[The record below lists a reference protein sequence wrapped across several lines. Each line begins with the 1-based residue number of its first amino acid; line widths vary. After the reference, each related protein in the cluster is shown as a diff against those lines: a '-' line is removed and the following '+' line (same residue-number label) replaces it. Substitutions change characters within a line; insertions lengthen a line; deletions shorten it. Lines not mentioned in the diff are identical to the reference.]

1 MAEELRSVG
10 ETQLLDLITSNIIL
24 TLPPSFYVF
33 DTMELHMELH
43 TLSRQWSTW
52 LLDCLKRS
60 KNWTREVKVF
70 QIRPGVTI
78 SLWKCSNYPTYEDE
92 DIKKQKR

>member
-1 MAEELRSVG
+1 M
-10 ETQLLDLITSNIIL
+10 
-24 TLPPSFYVF
+24 FF
-33 DTMELHMELH
+33 DTIELHMELH

-52 LLDCLKRS
+52 WLDCLKRS
-60 KNWTREVKVF
+60 ENWTRGVKVF

-92 DIKKQKR
+92 DIKKNEKGNCSVNIIVYRQYSIIQIIF